1 MDETT
6 TSFGYWVRRQR
17 RALDLTQRV
26 LAECVGCAVAT
37 IKKIEADERRP
48 SVQMAER
55 LAGCLRIVD
64 DQRARFLLVAQQERA
79 VDTLPIAATPMLVP
93 TALPLA
99 APVRPTT
106 SFVGRAGELR
116 LIETRLIEE
125 NCRLLTLTGLG
136 GVGKTRLAL
145 EAAAALAPAYADGAC
160 VVPLAGVED
169 AAGVAVAVLR
179 RLGLPP
185 VGGDAADSLLRVLRR
200 RHLLLLLD
208 TVEHLARDA
217 GVLAL
222 LSELLTSAP
231 HVALLLTSRERL
243 NLQEEWVLP
252 LEGLPPE
259 QAAVTLFAERA
270 RQTGGDVLLD
280 SSMVAEICRL
290 VEGLPLAVELAAG
303 WAQFMTPAQIVAQ
316 LQSGL
321 PPLPARL
328 RNIPER
334 HRSLQAL
341 FDQSWALLPEPMRG
355 IFMRLAVFRGSFAS
369 DAAAAVAGA
378 DLSSLLELVD
388 ASLVRAEGGDR
399 YDLHGLARHYAAG
412 QLAAAGAAEE
422 AQQAHA
428 AYYLALAQRDPGQD
442 AIEREY
448 DNIRAAWLWALGAGK
463 WAALW
468 PAAEPL
474 FDYWMNHGS
483 WDDGRD
489 LLLRAVQAAP
499 PEDTSGYAV
508 ALVALATLLARTGH
522 AADAQPYAEEG
533 YRRALQSGEPN
544 TIALAEMHGALLAA
558 DRAARERHF
567 LAALDAGRQGHNRAL
582 LARTLMLYGDFLRD
596 AGALAQARASY
607 DESLAHARAL
617 GDQALAIYPL
627 GNLGRLALLDGA
639 LERAHALFAESVAL
653 ARAQHAPIALADWL
667 LRLGVAQIYGGT
679 PALAAA
685 TLAECVRLT
694 EELNHWRNLP
704 NTQIWLAVA
713 ALQSGDVAGANAT
726 LPLALAEYEKR
737 LRGPEALLPP
747 PIELAEALLSLAL
760 HHAAGARFTE
770 VAGAL
775 GCAEALGAG
784 PDPFLVAMA
793 AELRAQAMSALGEAA
808 FERAWAHGRT
818 TPVSVYLAA
827 SARTKTV

>member
-17 RALDLTQRV
+17 RALDLTQRA

-48 SVQMAER
+48 SAQMAER
-55 LAGCLRIVD
+55 LAGCLAIPD
-64 DQRARFLLVAQQERA
+64 DRRARFLLVAQQERA
-79 VDTLPIAATPMLVP
+79 VDTLPLAAAPILAP
-93 TALPLA
+93 AALPLA
-99 APVRPTT
+99 APLRPAT
-106 SFVGRAGELR
+106 SFVGRASELR
-116 LIETRLIEE
+116 TIEARLLEE

-145 EAAAALAPAYADGAC
+145 EAAAALAPAYADGVC
-160 VVPLAGVED
+160 VVVPLAGAED
-169 AAGVAVAVLR
+169 AAGVAAAVLR

-185 VGGDAADSLLRVLRR
+185 VGGDANGHLLRALRR

-222 LSELLTSAP
+222 LSELLAAAP
-231 HVALLLTSRERL
+231 GVALLVTSRERL

-252 LEGLPPE
+252 LEGLPPDE
-259 QAAVTLFAERA
+259 AAIALFTERA
-270 RQTGGDVLLD
+270 RQAGGDVPLD
-280 SSMVAEICRL
+280 GATVAEICRL

-303 WAQFMTPAQIVAQ
+303 WAQFLTPAQIAAQ
-316 LQSGL
+316 LRAGL
-321 PPLPARL
+321 PPLPARM

-341 FDQSWALLPEPMRG
+341 FDQSWALLPEPRRA
-355 IFMRLAVFRGSFAS
+355 IFMRLAVLRGSFAS
-369 DAAAAVAGA
+369 DAALAIAGA
-378 DLSSLLELVD
+378 DLPALLELVD

-399 YDLHGLARHYAAG
+399 YDLHALARHYAAA
-412 QLAAAGAAEE
+412 QLAVSGLAQE
-422 AQQAHA
+422 AQRAHA
-428 AYYLALAQRDPGQD
+428 GYYLALAGRDAGQD

-448 DNIRAAWLWALGAGK
+448 DNIRAAWLWALGAGE

-474 FDYWMNHGS
+474 FDYWMNRGS
-483 WDDGRD
+483 WDDGRN
-489 LLLRAVQAAP
+489 LLLRAVQAALP
-499 PEDTSGYAV
+499 ADTRGYAV

-522 AADAQPYAEEG
+522 AAEAQPYAEEG
-533 YRRALQSGEPN
+533 HRRALQTGDPN
-544 TIALAEMHGALLAA
+544 TIALAEMHGGLLAA
-558 DRAARERHF
+558 DHAARERHF
-567 LAALDAGRQGHNRAL
+567 LAALAAGRQAQNRPL

-596 AGALAQARASY
+596 AGALAQAQAAY
-607 DESLAHARAL
+607 DESLALARAL
-617 GDQALAIYPL
+617 GDHALAIYPL

-639 LERAHALFAESVAL
+639 LERARTLFAESVAL
-653 ARAQHAPIALADWL
+653 ARARHAPIALADWL
-667 LRLGVAQIYGGT
+667 LRLGVAQIYAQT

-704 NTQIWLAVA
+704 NAQIWLAVA
-713 ALQSGDVAGANAT
+713 ALQSGDVAAADAI

-737 LRGPEALLPP
+737 LHDPESLAPP
-747 PIELAEALLSLAL
+747 TELAEALLALAL
-760 HHAAGARFTE
+760 HHAAGARFAE
-770 VAGAL
+770 AAGAL
-775 GCAEALGAG
+775 GCAETLNAV
-784 PDPFLVAMA
+784 PDPFLAAMA
-793 AELRAQAMSALGEAA
+793 AELRAKLTSALGDAA
-808 FERAWAHGRT
+808 FAQALAQGRA
-818 TPVSVYLAA
+818 TPVGALLAA
-827 SARTKTV
+827 SARAKTV